1 MFNQYSVV
9 NADIKRGRN
18 VVIFGLHEEGPNEKL
33 WTRVLSVY
41 TVSEMMKELIEDVS
55 CLRYVVRIGAAG
67 SGSCT

>member
-1 MFNQYSVV
+1 MV

-33 WTRVLSVY
+33 WTRVLSVS

-55 CLRYVVRIGAAG
+55 CLRMW
-67 SGSCT
+67 